1 MPKDCSRK
9 IIRISPLQEFVNPS
23 STSWNGNYKMP
34 APTDLQKPTLEW
46 KCLPCNTQSSSQS
59 SVFCMG
65 LVGNRKDERLL
76 EDRVLGRLQGE
87 DKTSTW
93 FTKQSSKRAHV
104 ILRKSPWSPIP
115 ASPCPGLHI

>member
-34 APTDLQKPTLEW
+34 APTDCQKPTLEW

-59 SVFCMG
+59 PVFCAG
-65 LVGNRKDERLL
+65 LAGNRKDASVERQA
-76 EDRVLGRLQGE
+76 ERWGDFRERTKKALGSLN
-87 DKTSTW
+87 KV
-93 FTKQSSKRAHV
+93 TKERMLS
-104 ILRKSPWSPIP
+104 
-115 ASPCPGLHI
+115 